1 VRIPLSCVPV
11 MTVIGMM
18 TADRKILG
26 TIKDEPRELKEA
38 MLVADKLTSV
48 YAAEIKQFA
57 DLLLAKRKLSKDEC
71 AEWART
77 FQRKSVSG

>member
-1 VRIPLSCVPV
+1 MLTYPE
-11 MTVIGMM
+11 GA
-18 TADRKILG
+18 TARVSLG
-26 TIKDEPRELKEA
+26 GTDVGGELKEA